1 MSSLAAAWAPASRC
15 GGGWWRGGRQ
25 RCARPRPRSRSAV
38 RSFAAAASGKPMH
51 AEVRDRGPD
60 RAGSL
65 VHPGGQCSRIAT
77 RHGWTPAGPPI
88 ADAQSREKKAPTG
101 TGPRGP
107 RDSTPMPLGA
117 RAAVRPGRLP
127 LAREGRH
134 GSRRRAS
141 GSSAGSPGVPAA
153 GARGFPSHSPAKGYS
168 LLASPAASARPA
180 RLAHDLAA
188 SSPTWGYSAAIVPA
202 PGQVLRGILRRTW
215 RGRAC
220 SARVAEPGARST
232 GCWPWV
238 SAAGRP
244 GDAGRVGL
252 SPRGRRSPGC

>member
-25 RCARPRPRSRSAV
+25 RCARPRPRSRSAI

-101 TGPRGP
+101 IGSRGP

-127 LAREGRH
+127 LAREGHH
-134 GSRRRAS
+134 GPRRRAP
-141 GSSAGSPGVPAA
+141 GSSAGSPGCRRRAPGGSLATAPPRGTLSWPPPPPRPGLPVWRTIWPPCPQLDVTRPRSCRRRDKLFGESCDVHDEGEPAA
-153 GARGFPSHSPAKGYS
+153 REWPN
-168 LLASPAASARPA
+168 PA
-180 RLAHDLAA
+180 RN
-188 SSPTWGYSAAIVPA
+188 
-202 PGQVLRGILRRTW
+202 RR
-215 RGRAC
+215 
-220 SARVAEPGARST
+220 V
-232 GCWPWV
+232 
-238 SAAGRP
+238 
-244 GDAGRVGL
+244 VGH
-252 SPRGRRSPGC
+252 G